1 MLQLK
6 FDSLKEMASKKS
18 ESTYNGRFNF
28 PVLTLYWSTH
38 RIGIN
43 KPFNEKIKNAKYAT
57 FDVFKQDK
65 VMVMSFFNQKVDGV
79 PTLSLSTSSH
89 GLNNKQMPVNKKLD
103 YIMKK
108 QHHNYKF
115 KADIY
120 NKDFPTVIDSGVKP
134 VAVAI
139 IHLDKDLEVD

>member
-18 ESTYNGRFNF
+18 ESTYNRCFNF
-28 PVLTLYWSTH
+28 PVLTLYWSTN

-65 VMVMSFFNQKVDGV
+65 VMVMSFFDKKVDGV
-79 PTLSLSTSSH
+79 WSLSASSR
-89 GLNNKQMPVNKKLD
+89 GLKNKQMSVNEKLD